1 MFISVFCNKDH
12 YHASTLSTESII
24 QHALQFYIIVG
35 QCMHDNPNYGKDLER
50 DIHGIAWPAP
60 ELKPI
65 TSLYT
70 MQILPKRSHATI
82 VG

>member
-1 MFISVFCNKDH
+1 
-12 YHASTLSTESII
+12 
-24 QHALQFYIIVG
+24 
-35 QCMHDNPNYGKDLER
+35 MHDNPNYGKDLER
-50 DIHGIAWPAP
+50 DIHGIAWRPAP

-65 TSLYT
+65 TSLHT

>member
-1 MFISVFCNKDH
+1 
-12 YHASTLSTESII
+12 
-24 QHALQFYIIVG
+24 
-35 QCMHDNPNYGKDLER
+35 MHDNPNYGKDLER

-65 TSLYT
+65 TSLHT